1 MATLHRPRTDFS
13 KGAWCVPDTLS
24 SFVQP
29 ATVQI
34 EVVHEIGSDLI
45 GGTIRRQHLI
55 DPSDSPTLVSFAS
68 HVVTDATQ
76 RMNSPEYLATVRR
89 RKCTKIKN
97 TVASLAKKARRDD
110 FEAFTFKVFE
120 ELREL
125 LAQLT
130 DVQRE
135 GNTREILRQIRD
147 TCLDGGHERYRDAK
161 ARDLVAS
168 IFERLSEADEVTPED
183 VDQVWD
189 ELHDSG
195 LSAPIPAVFTV
206 AEGKEEAD
214 G

>member
-13 KGAWCVPDTLS
+13 KGAWSAPDALS
-24 SFVQP
+24 SFAQYG
-29 ATVQI
+29 TVQI

-45 GGTIRRQHLI
+45 GGTIRREHLI

-68 HVVTDATQ
+68 HVVSDATR

-89 RKCTKIKN
+89 RKCTKVMN
-97 TVASLAKKARRDD
+97 NVASLAKKARRDD
-110 FEAFTFKVFE
+110 FEAFTFKVIE
-120 ELREL
+120 EIREL

-147 TCLDGGHERYRDAK
+147 TFLDGGHERYRDAK
-161 ARDLVAS
+161 VRDMVAS
-168 IFERLSEADEVTPED
+168 ILVRLSEADEVTPDD

-189 ELHDSG
+189 ELYDSG
-195 LSAPIPAVFTV
+195 LSAPTHAIFAV
-206 AEGKEEAD
+206 AEAKEEAD

>member
-1 MATLHRPRTDFS
+1 MATLQRPRADFS
-13 KGAWCVPDTLS
+13 KGTWSTSDTVS
-24 SFVQP
+24 SVVQP
-29 ATVQI
+29 AKVQI
-34 EVVHEIGSDLI
+34 DVIHEIGSDLV
-45 GGTIRRQHLI
+45 GGTIRQERLV
-55 DPSDSPTLVSFAS
+55 DPSDLPTLVSVAS
-68 HVVTDATQ
+68 HVVTDTAR
-76 RMNSPEYLATVRR
+76 RMNSPAYLATVRR

-97 TVASLAKKARRDD
+97 MVASLAKKARRDD